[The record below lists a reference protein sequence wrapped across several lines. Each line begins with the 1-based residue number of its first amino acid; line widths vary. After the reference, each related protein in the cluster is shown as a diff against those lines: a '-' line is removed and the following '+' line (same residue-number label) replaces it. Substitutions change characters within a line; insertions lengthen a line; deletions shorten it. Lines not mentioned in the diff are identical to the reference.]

1 MENKL
6 PERKIIR
13 LKKFDYSSVG
23 AYFITICTQDKKPI
37 LSQIVKSDNKFS
49 YNTNDIVVGDGAFDV
64 PPFRV
69 VSFLIIIM
77 ACMWSG
83 IIT

>member
-13 LKKFDYSSVG
+13 LKKFDYNSVG

-37 LSQIVKSDNKFS
+37 LSKIVKPDNKLS
-49 YNTNDIVVGDGAFDV
+49 YNTNDIVVGDGALDV
-64 PPFRV
+64 PRV
-69 VSFLIIIM
+69 QL
-77 ACMWSG
+77 
-83 IIT
+83 TP